1 MRKNTQTDLIDTL
14 NGELTIDVWSS
25 AYLSIMF

>member
-14 NGELTIDVWSS
+14 NGELSIDVWSS
-25 AYLSIMF
+25 AYL